1 MVNPFGHEST
11 LRWHDALKMS
21 TPSAFFASDD
31 SMSQS
36 NSTPA
41 ISAITRP
48 SFRPGMAKWMELI
61 AMPLTTEREI
71 FLTKYDA
78 LLSLRGVNKTDVR
91 CLQGGMEVL
100 LNLSRHKVRQSLY
113 LRAVNKRLSLE
124 IAEAA
129 KLTHIPADHGQR
141 WDCPGHVNVPEGSS
155 EFRFCVLPDDAPVP
169 IVPDLPSD
177 DETDFQFLDDAIR
190 LPTGA
195 VSSDPAGPIN
205 IPD

>member
-1 MVNPFGHEST
+1 
-11 LRWHDALKMS
+11 MS
-21 TPSAFFASDD
+21 TPSAFIASDD

-36 NSTPA
+36 NSAPESSD

-71 FLTKYDA
+71 FLTRYDA
-78 LLSLRGVNKTDVR
+78 LLSLRGVSKTDVR

-100 LNLSRHKVRQSLY
+100 LNLSRHKARQGLY
-113 LRAVNKRLSLE
+113 LKAVNKRLSLE

-141 WDCPGHVNVPEGSS
+141 WDCPGHVNTPEGSS
-155 EFRFCVLPDDAPVP
+155 EFHFCVLPDDAPVP
-169 IVPDLPSD
+169 VVRDMQGDDDLD
-177 DETDFQFLDDAIR
+177 DFHFLDESIIIDAPR

-195 VSSDPAGPIN
+195 VSSDAARPIIN
-205 IPD
+205 IN

>member
-1 MVNPFGHEST
+1 MT
-11 LRWHDALKMS
+11 WHDALKMS
-21 TPSAFFASDD
+21 TPSAFFASDN

-36 NSTPA
+36 NHD
-41 ISAITRP
+41 INAITRP
-48 SFRPGMAKWMELI
+48 SFRPGMSKWMELI

-78 LLSLRGVNKTDVR
+78 LLTLRGVNKTDVR

-100 LNLSRHKVRQSLY
+100 LNLSRHKVRQTLY

-141 WDCPGHVNVPEGSS
+141 WDCPGHVNTPEGSS
-155 EFRFCVLPDDAPVP
+155 EFHFCVLPDDAPAP

-177 DETDFQFLDDAIR
+177 HDYDETGEFHFLHDVPR

-195 VSSDPAGPIN
+195 VSSDAARPIIN
-205 IPD
+205 ILE